1 MKTKVMSDEEFFR
14 KYKTY
19 EDEALRETIAY
30 LIEHR
35 QKLRDKELVRLEKEA
50 DTLLKKLERIEQE
63 QIVEEIKCFKE
74 ILSLQKRL
82 IENGEQRN

>member
-1 MKTKVMSDEEFFR
+1 MSDEEFFK
-14 KYKTY
+14 KYETF
-19 EDEALRETIAY
+19 EREALRETIAY

-35 QKLRDKELVRLEKEA
+35 QKISDEELVRLEKEA
-50 DTLLKKLERIEQE
+50 NTLLKKLEKIEQE